1 MHNKPVNSLMHSST
15 LSILL
20 LAAVCFGCG
29 KAKASNSKVSNSGVT
44 TDSILLRNSAFVTD
58 ADPWLPYGNAAALC
72 RWQTDNL
79 SWATLTANYG
89 YGGFVNYNES
99 SRDLHVG
106 ADVRSIYR
114 LSKRTV
120 AYGRI
125 SYDNAELHNMTGS
138 VFIQPER
145 YPFNIVEDSLTNA
158 GKIHQDTYR
167 LTGAVGVELWKWL
180 SVGGRVDF
188 TAANAAKYKDL
199 RHKNKLMDLDASVA
213 FYLPLTTWLNIG
225 ANYRYLR
232 HSESL
237 IFSTYSSND
246 ITYKSLIEYGGM
258 TGIVEQFGSSTGL
271 TGADSEKPL
280 FYDGHGYGLQ
290 MQLSATPRLS
300 WTGTWAMSY
309 LKGYYGKDT
318 PYNIVYMRHYTHRW
332 LFTSRL
338 QYRGHNSLH
347 HLDTS
352 IENEKLRNFQDQYR
366 LSTNEHGAQYYEYF
380 QPLKTADKVWVN
392 THIAYTGYFGLRGE
406 TPTWLVQGGARI
418 AYRKLTADNYPYY
431 RQQHW
436 TSTEGYL
443 NLAHNFLLQRG
454 LLTLEGGFSYLKG
467 SGAPYDDGTFI
478 TPSDKQAQPDEMT
491 AFLYRE
497 YAALMAPQYKWRTAA
512 QYAFIFPR
520 TSLKSYIR
528 TDFDYHHCNAAN
540 TYMQGSMHW
549 NLAVTLGV
557 NF

>member
-58 ADPWLPYGNAAALC
+58 ADPWQPYGNAAALC

-79 SWATLTANYG
+79 SWATLTVNYG

-167 LTGAVGVELWKWL
+167 LTGAVGIELWKWL

-258 TGIVEQFGSSTGL
+258 T
-271 TGADSEKPL
+271 
-280 FYDGHGYGLQ
+280 
-290 MQLSATPRLS
+290 
-300 WTGTWAMSY
+300 
-309 LKGYYGKDT
+309 
-318 PYNIVYMRHYTHRW
+318 
-332 LFTSRL
+332 
-338 QYRGHNSLH
+338 
-347 HLDTS
+347 
-352 IENEKLRNFQDQYR
+352 
-366 LSTNEHGAQYYEYF
+366 
-380 QPLKTADKVWVN
+380 
-392 THIAYTGYFGLRGE
+392 
-406 TPTWLVQGGARI
+406 
-418 AYRKLTADNYPYY
+418 
-431 RQQHW
+431 
-436 TSTEGYL
+436 
-443 NLAHNFLLQRG
+443 
-454 LLTLEGGFSYLKG
+454 
-467 SGAPYDDGTFI
+467 
-478 TPSDKQAQPDEMT
+478 
-491 AFLYRE
+491 
-497 YAALMAPQYKWRTAA
+497 AL
-512 QYAFIFPR
+512 
-520 TSLKSYIR
+520 
-528 TDFDYHHCNAAN
+528 
-540 TYMQGSMHW
+540 
-549 NLAVTLGV
+549 
-557 NF
+557 